1 MKEKG
6 KLRTLS
12 HGTCLLCNSTA
23 FSRSLMQE
31 YEEEAIGRILRWG
44 PKKISGARL
53 FPLKFFDFLHRNPH
67 EILKYRGI
75 LSLKTTFEGQNRAFR
90 TYIYYLYN
98 FRGEAGQNI
107 GGAMAPLAPPLTT
120 SLTYNIF

>member
-12 HGTCLLCNSTA
+12 HGTCLLYNSTA

-53 FPLKFFDFLHRNPH
+53 FPLKFFDFLYRNPQ
-67 EILKYRGI
+67 ISGY
-75 LSLKTTFEGQNRAFR
+75 FEPR
-90 TYIYYLYN
+90 
-98 FRGEAGQNI
+98 
-107 GGAMAPLAPPLTT
+107 
-120 SLTYNIF
+120 NIF